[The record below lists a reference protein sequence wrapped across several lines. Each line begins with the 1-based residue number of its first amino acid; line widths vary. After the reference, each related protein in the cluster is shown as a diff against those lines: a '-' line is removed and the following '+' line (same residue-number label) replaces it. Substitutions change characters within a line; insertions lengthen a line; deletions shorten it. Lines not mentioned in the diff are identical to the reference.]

1 MRLLRLTFSALSLHL
16 SHLQSR
22 VMYWD
27 QKMAAPGISTL
38 TASVSLVFL
47 HNTWASQL
55 IPALESHQVENVCQ
69 YFWWNA
75 LEKMRKLLSCRKK
88 IFVFLL
94 QYQTLTIVQSLLLNW
109 KISYFTAPSNL
120 PCNIGTG
127 ELAFQSSKLC
137 LDSTLSRGNASGD
150 YWVLSW

>member
-1 MRLLRLTFSALSLHL
+1 MRFLRLTFSALSLHL

-27 QKMAAPGISTL
+27 QKMAAPGISML

-69 YFWWNA
+69 YFWLNA
-75 LEKMRKLLSCRKK
+75 LKKMRKLLSCRKK
-88 IFVFLL
+88 IFVFL
-94 QYQTLTIVQSLLLNW
+94 IA
-109 KISYFTAPSNL
+109 ISNPNYCAVIIAYFTAPSNL